1 MNPIEKSNRRVKMSA
16 VLSAAID
23 INRKGVKRWIQSKAC

>member
-1 MNPIEKSNRRVKMSA
+1 MSTTDIILLFIFTA

-23 INRKGVKRWIQSKAC
+23 INLIKRKLK